1 MTLTAVVADDSVLL
15 REGICRLLEDESI
28 TVLGQAGDG
37 TALLDLV
44 ATHRPNIAIVD
55 IRMPPDYRT
64 EGLKAA
70 AAIRSTFP
78 ATSVLL
84 LSQYLDTENALD
96 LLRNDTG
103 GVGYLLKDRVTDIDT
118 FVATVRRVAAGDT
131 ALDPELIS
139 AILGRPRRIRQPI
152 DDLTVRERDVLQL
165 MAQGETNRGIASMLF
180 MGERT
185 VEAHVSTIFTKL
197 GLPPDQRAHRR
208 VLAVLTY
215 LRSTENHAAR
225 P

>member
-28 TVLGQAGDG
+28 SVLGQAGDG

-44 ATHRPNIAIVD
+44 ASHRPNIAIVD

-103 GVGYLLKDRVTDIDT
+103 GVGYLLKDRSPISTHLLPRCGGWRQ
-118 FVATVRRVAAGDT
+118 ATPRSIRSSFPRFWGVRDEVG
-131 ALDPELIS
+131 S
-139 AILGRPRRIRQPI
+139 
-152 DDLTVRERDVLQL
+152 
-165 MAQGETNRGIASMLF
+165 
-180 MGERT
+180 
-185 VEAHVSTIFTKL
+185 
-197 GLPPDQRAHRR
+197 
-208 VLAVLTY
+208 
-215 LRSTENHAAR
+215 RSTTSPPGNVTSSN
-225 P
+225 

>member
-15 REGICRLLEDESI
+15 REGICRLLADESI
-28 TVLGQAGDG
+28 TVLGQAGNGVD
-37 TALLDLV
+37 LLELV
-44 ATHRPNIAIVD
+44 RMHRPDIAIVD
-55 IRMPPDYRT
+55 IRMPPDFRT
-64 EGLKAA
+64 EGLEAA
-70 AAIRSTFP
+70 AKIRSTFP
-78 ATSVLL
+78 QTSVLL

-96 LLRNDTG
+96 LLRSESG
-103 GVGYLLKDRVTDIDT
+103 GVGYLLKDRVTDIDA
-118 FVATVRRVAAGDT
+118 FVSTIHRVAAGDT
-131 ALDPELIS
+131 ALDPQLIS
-139 AILGRPRRIRQPI
+139 AILGRPRRSRQPI
-152 DDLTVRERDVLQL
+152 DDLTGREREVLQL
-165 MAQGETNRGIASMLF
+165 MAQGQTNRGIAGLLF

-215 LRSTENHAAR
+215 LRSSQDGTAT

>member
-15 REGICRLLEDESI
+15 REGICRLLEDEAI

-37 TALLDLV
+37 VALLDLV
-44 ATHRPNIAIVD
+44 DPPAEHRHRRHPDA
-55 IRMPPDYRT
+55 PDYRT

-70 AAIRSTFP
+70 ATIRSTFP
-78 ATSVLL
+78 ATCVLL

-103 GVGYLLKDRVTDIDT
+103 GVGYLLKDRVTDIDA
-118 FVATVRRVAAGDT
+118 FVSTVRRVAGDT

-152 DDLTVRERDVLQL
+152 DDLTGRERDVLQL

-185 VEAHVSTIFTKL
+185 VEAHIGTIFTKL

-215 LRSTENHAAR
+215 LRSTENHAAG

>member
-1 MTLTAVVADDSVLL
+1 MRLTAVVADDSVLL
-15 REGICRLLEDESI
+15 REGICRLLEDEEI
-28 TVLGQAGDG
+28 AVLGQAGDG
-37 TALLDLV
+37 IELLELI

-55 IRMPPDYRT
+55 IRMPPSYRN
-64 EGLKAA
+64 EGLEAA
-70 AAIRSTFP
+70 ATIRSKYP
-78 ATSVLL
+78 DTSVLL
-84 LSQYLDTENALD
+84 LSQYLETENALD
-96 LLRNDTG
+96 LLRNATG
-103 GVGYLLKDRVTDIDT
+103 SVGYLLKDRVTDIDA
-118 FVATVRRVAAGDT
+118 FVSTVRRVAAGDT

-152 DDLTVRERDVLQL
+152 DDLTSRERDVLQL
-165 MAQGETNRGIASMLF
+165 MAQGETNRGIAASLF

-197 GLPPDQRAHRR
+197 GLPPDARAHRR

-215 LRSTENHAAR
+215 LRSTENPATG